1 MKKLYFLKYGFL
13 VCFIYS
19 SIAVFAQTGSISGV
33 VRDEMNQPLPGASVS
48 LKGQTKS
55 TSTGNDGR
63 YKLTEIATGSQTIVV
78 TFIGYQ
84 PQTRTISISAVT
96 EVNFQL
102 QASSSFLNEVVVV
115 GYGTQRRRDVT
126 GSVTTIASKDLN
138 PGPITNPLQQIAGKA
153 AGVNITQ
160 TGSEPGSAPS
170 VRIRGIT
177 SLIGGNDP
185 LIVVDGNQGGLDLL
199 SQLPPSEIANIEVL
213 KDASAT
219 AIYGSRG
226 ATGVII
232 VTTKKS
238 KAGSTIVEYNA
249 VSSIDVISKQLE
261 LLDANEWWTE
271 AQKWGVTGANNHG
284 ANTDWFG
291 LLTRNGST
299 QNHNVAMGGG
309 TDNFNYRA
317 SVSAILQDGI
327 VINSKN
333 QNYIG
338 RLQATQKA
346 LNNKLT
352 VNMNLNTS
360 FRNNTG
366 SPTGIG
372 RAIFR
377 SNLISNAYVTRP
389 TDPVYNTDGTYF
401 IPSELFEPNNPYAI
415 AQTVQNDGKINDT
428 QGSLRADLEVA
439 SGLTAGVFGSWRKL
453 DENTGYFLPAESTD
467 ATAINDKGSAEIN
480 SKQTNEQLLDLSLN
494 YKKTFGDHSLDV
506 IGVYEWQN
514 QLYQGSRTRARGFGI
529 ELSSYNDLRWA
540 DITKVRAEDLFS
552 YKNDRTLISYLGR
565 VNYSYLDRYLLT
577 ASIRRDG
584 SSVFGANHKWGN
596 FPSASLAWRVDQEPF
611 MKNQKVFNSLK
622 LRGSYGVTG
631 NQQGLVPQK
640 SLNLVGIGSPS
651 TVYFGGE
658 LINNYATIQNENP
671 ELRWETK
678 YQTNIGL
685 DFSVLNSRLSG
696 TFDAFT
702 ATTKNLLFDYAVPSP
717 PFEYTSIVAN
727 VGSVLNKGLEA
738 SLSYDVIKTD
748 NTTLTLVANGSLLK
762 NEVLSLSGT
771 IGKAGTALTTD
782 YVAWGNL
789 NSSYLIVGKPIG
801 AYYILQHEGI
811 DPATGQELVVDQD
824 GNGIIDQGNESP
836 DRVLSG
842 QALPKY
848 NYAFTPSFSYKSFDV
863 SMVWRG
869 AGGNKIY
876 NSIRKSLTL
885 MENIGKSN
893 MLKSAIPEAM
903 FTSPYGSDFWLENG
917 SYLRFE
923 NLTLG
928 YRFNVSK
935 LTYIKG
941 VRLTLTANN
950 LALFTKYSG
959 IDPEVAANGGNNAS
973 TDNGIYPRVR
983 SFALGLNI
991 SLK

>member
-13 VCFIYS
+13 ICFIYS
-19 SIAVFAQTGSISGV
+19 SLAVFAQTGSISGV
-33 VRDEMNQPLPGASVS
+33 VRDETNQPLPGASVS
-48 LKGQTKS
+48 LKGLTQS

-63 YKLTEIATGSQTIVV
+63 YKLTGIAAGTQTIVV

-84 PQTRTISISAVT
+84 PQTRVIRIGAVT

-102 QASSSFLNEVVVV
+102 QASSASLNEVVVV

-199 SQLPPSEIANIEVL
+199 NQIPPSEIANIEVL

-238 KAGSTIVEYNA
+238 KAGSTVVEYNA
-249 VSSIDVISKQLE
+249 VSSLDVISKQLE

-291 LLTRNGST
+291 LLTRNGTT

-309 TDNFNYRA
+309 TNSFNYRA

-346 LNNKLT
+346 LNDKLT

-372 RAIFR
+372 RAAFR

-389 TDPVYNTDGTYF
+389 TDPVYNTNGTYF

-415 AQTVQNDGKINDT
+415 AQTVQNDGKINDM
-428 QGSLRADLEVA
+428 QGSLRADLEIA

-480 SKQTNEQLLDLSLN
+480 SKQTNERLLDLSLN
-494 YKKTFGDHSLDV
+494 YKKNFGDHSLDI

-514 QLYQGSRTRARGFGI
+514 QLYQGSRTRARGFAI

-540 DITKVRAEDLFS
+540 DLTKVRAEDLFS

-565 VNYSYLDRYLLT
+565 VNYSYMDRYLLT
-577 ASIRRDG
+577 ASFRRDG

-611 MKNQKVFNSLK
+611 MKDQKIFNSFK

-651 TVYFGGE
+651 TVYFGGQ
-658 LINNYATIQNENP
+658 LINNYATIQNSNP

-678 YQTNIGL
+678 YQTNVGL
-685 DFSVLNSRLSG
+685 DFAVLNSRLSG

-738 SLSYDVIKTD
+738 ALSYDVIKTE
-748 NTTLTLVANGSLLK
+748 NTTLTLAANGSLLK
-762 NEVLSLSGT
+762 NEVLKLSGT
-771 IGKAGTALTTD
+771 IGEAGTVLNTD
-782 YVAWGNL
+782 YVGKGTNY
-789 NSSYLIVGKPIG
+789 YLIVGKPIG
-801 AYYILQHEGI
+801 TFNILQHEGI
-811 DPATGQELVVDQD
+811 NPETNVEVVVDQD
-824 GNGIIDQGNESP
+824 GNGIIDQGNQSP
-836 DRVLSG
+836 DRILSG
-842 QALPKY
+842 QAIPKY
-848 NYAFTPSFSYKSFDV
+848 NYAFTPSFSYKNFDM

-876 NSIRKSLTL
+876 NSVRQSLSL

-893 MLKSAIPEAM
+893 ILKSAIPVGM
-903 FTSPYGSDFWLENG
+903 FNSPYSSDFWLENG

-928 YRFNVSK
+928 YRFNVNK
-935 LTYIKG
+935 LTYVKG
-941 VRLTLTANN
+941 VRLSLTANN

-959 IDPEVAANGGNNAS
+959 IDPELAANGNDNSS
-973 TDNGIYPRVR
+973 TDTGLYPRVR
-983 SFALGLNI
+983 SFALGLNVT
-991 SLK
+991 LK